1 MPGRDLLNRTV
12 HKERTIVHWLSF
24 DEPQSRLKKALKRT
38 SFFQDLLH
46 SNDQAPLSAG
56 QKAIR
61 LSALAFVI
69 ADISRFKSLSFASVA
84 ATLGS
89 IKQHPQS
96 FYTNLL
102 DRIHPQ
108 MSEFLSKEYK
118 WTAEETIWAA
128 LSCEYVAAAITATQD
143 CHDCKAESD
152 PAAFLSLVYE
162 KILPIIS
169 SYHATECS
177 ALLRDVLSAFDHCYQ
192 NAKHYLEPDFLPQK
206 LLLVEGQTEA
216 ILLPLFAEVFEFD
229 FLNNRVLMISGGGAN
244 QVAKRFLS
252 YRQTTRL
259 PIACLLDGDA
269 QSQYD
274 VIQQHLDNS
283 DLLFS
288 LAAGEFEDTFELS
301 VFVRLLNHY
310 LQSMTGVNA
319 PSLIEYQPLT
329 EDQFEQGVKRTQILN
344 KIWRGKSLG
353 NFDKVEFAA
362 FVFKNIEKGEDIPE
376 DFKLLIRQLKDRWG
390 S

>member
-1 MPGRDLLNRTV
+1 M
-12 HKERTIVHWLSF
+12 HWLSF

-38 SFFQDLLH
+38 NFFQDLLH
-46 SNDQAPLSAG
+46 STNQEPLSAG

-61 LSALAFVI
+61 LSALAFAI
-69 ADISRFKSLSFASVA
+69 ADISRFKSLSFASLA
-84 ATLGS
+84 ATLAS
-89 IKQHPQS
+89 IKQHPQN
-96 FYTNLL
+96 FYTDLL

-108 MSEFLSKEYK
+108 MSEYLGNEYK
-118 WTAEETIWAA
+118 WPAEETVWAA
-128 LSCEYVAAAITATQD
+128 LSCEYIAAAITTTKD
-143 CHDCKAESD
+143 CHDEKTESD
-152 PAAFLSLVYE
+152 PAAFLLKVYE
-162 KILPIIS
+162 KILPDIS
-169 SYHATECS
+169 TSPATECS
-177 ALLRDVLSAFDHCYQ
+177 ALVRDALSAFDHCYN

-216 ILLPLFAEVFEFD
+216 ILLPLFAEISEFR

-252 YRQTTRL
+252 YRQAAKL

-288 LAAGEFEDTFELS
+288 LAAGEFEDTFDLP
-301 VFVRLLNHY
+301 VFVRLLNLY

-329 EDQFEQGVKRTQILN
+329 EDQFEHGVKRTQILN

-362 FVFKNIEKGEDIPE
+362 FVSKNIEKGQDIPE
-376 DFKLLIRQLKDRWG
+376 DFKLLIRQLKDRWV